1 MVEIESIPIGPY
13 RIGPDHS
20 PLVIAEAAVNHQG
33 DFETAKRMVYIAHA
47 MGAHI
52 IKFQI
57 HVLDN
62 EMLRETPQS
71 ANFAEPLYVTLDKTN
86 LSIDQH
92 CELKRLCESLGILY
106 LCTPFSRIG
115 ADMLE

>member
-62 EMLRETPQS
+62 EMLARD
-71 ANFAEPLYVTLDKTN
+71 AA
-86 LSIDQH
+86 IG
-92 CELKRLCESLGILY
+92 ELCRAALCDAG
-106 LCTPFSRIG
+106 
-115 ADMLE
+115 

>member
-1 MVEIESIPIGPY
+1 MAEIQSISIGPY

-52 IKFQI
+52 IKVKLPTDHLDLGEAKKVYESYKIPRATLTERVQ
-57 HVLDN
+57 HVVAHLDG
-62 EMLRETPQS
+62 RHR
-71 ANFAEPLYVTLDKTN
+71 AELDHGRVWRR
-86 LSIDQH
+86 LVQH
-92 CELKRLCESLGILY
+92 
-106 LCTPFSRIG
+106 
-115 ADMLE
+115 

>member
-1 MVEIESIPIGPY
+1 MADMTSIQIGPY
-13 RIGPDHS
+13 SIGTDHS

-33 DFETAKRMVYIAHA
+33 DFQTAKRMVYIAHA

-62 EMLRETPQS
+62 EMLRDTPQS
-71 ANFAEPLYVTLDKTN
+71 ANFA
-86 LSIDQH
+86 
-92 CELKRLCESLGILY
+92 
-106 LCTPFSRIG
+106 
-115 ADMLE
+115 